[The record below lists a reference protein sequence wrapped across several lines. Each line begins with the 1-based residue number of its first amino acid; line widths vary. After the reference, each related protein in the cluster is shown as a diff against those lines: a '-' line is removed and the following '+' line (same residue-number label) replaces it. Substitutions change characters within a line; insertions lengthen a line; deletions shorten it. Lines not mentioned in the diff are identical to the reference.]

1 MGHSR
6 YKTVAWHL
14 ATGAF
19 VGDSGTGTMTID
31 GPGST
36 LTTSDTTTMGN
47 NSGSNGTLTVQ
58 NGGIVTS
65 GTTTVGANSGSNG
78 TINIGAPASQLA
90 VSPGTIARNIL
101 FGAGTG
107 ILNFNHTDN
116 NYTFSNV
123 VSGPGAVNILNGTT
137 IFTNNNPYSG
147 QTSIQGG
154 TLTAAASS
162 SIAASAGI
170 QLTAGTFFQLVT
182 KQSKTSVA
190 LVALLTLTPL
200 RSQREQVIPQLM
212 LVRL

>member
-1 MGHSR
+1 
-6 YKTVAWHL
+6 
-14 ATGAF
+14 
-19 VGDSGTGTMTID
+19 MTID